1 MIDPLLSA
9 VGTFKVAVVS
19 VLAILALLLALL
31 ETILRKSEKLN
42 LVACLEN
49 SSKDSKDSNANAVDI
64 ELALAR
70 LTEIHGH
77 VNSLHAGLVTFEST
91 KVNFI
96 KGWRLTTDQPTNP
109 TSNLYLFGG
118 STIQCLEVVDKN
130 TICSHLQ
137 RHLNLNSLSIRVHNR
152 GVSGMTVGA
161 NQTELSKTKISSG
174 DIVVVYFGA
183 NDSKLDTYSQ
193 EAIFPFRIIPGYIK
207 ILGGLRI
214 KFKLRVAEWLWLETI
229 RPASRTRENAVINA
243 KNVETLLSQ
252 MSEQTVIAGAR
263 FIALLQPNIFTK
275 KTYTSRD
282 LEIHNRSKIN
292 PKIVKLQY
300 NEYIKALGR
309 KQWFYP
315 VTNALDEHFG
325 SAYLDWCHLDSS
337 GNDLVAS
344 RISKIVKGDQSEN
357 IVK

>member
-19 VLAILALLLALL
+19 VLAILALLLVLL

-42 LVACLEN
+42 LVAELEN
-49 SSKDSKDSNANAVDI
+49 ASKNSKDADVDAVDI
-64 ELALAR
+64 NLAVAKLV
-70 LTEIHGH
+70 EIHGH
-77 VNSLHAGLVTFEST
+77 VNNLHTGNVTFEST
-91 KVNFI
+91 KVNFVG
-96 KGWRLTTDQPTNP
+96 GWRLTTDQPTNP

-152 GVSGMTVGA
+152 GVSGMTIGA
-161 NQTELSKTKISSG
+161 NQIEISKTNISQG
-174 DIVVVYFGA
+174 DIVIVYFGA

-193 EAIFPFRIIPGYIK
+193 EAIFPFRIIPGYIR

-214 KFKLRVAEWLWLETI
+214 KFKLRVAEWVWLETV
-229 RPASRTRENAVINA
+229 RPADRALENAVRNA

-252 MSEQTVIAGAR
+252 ISEQTVSAGAR

-300 NEYIKALGR
+300 NEYMKALG
-309 KQWFYP
+309 KEQWFHP
-315 VTNALDEHFG
+315 VTSALDEHFG

-337 GNDLVAS
+337 GNDLVAGT
-344 RISKIVKGDQSEN
+344 ILKIVKGDQSEK